1 VATVNASGKI
11 TGTGG
16 LVMGPEMSSQV
27 PGVHLVEFVASGSVS
42 PLVVAA
48 GNGTIQ
54 VYKDSGPTK
63 AVSFG
68 MGISGSAITDDL
80 IFARWDGASWAE
92 MGRFANSTS
101 NLTVTG
107 TITGSNLSGTN
118 TGNQTITLTS
128 DVTGTGT
135 GSFATTIAAGAV
147 TTAKMAN
154 LASVSLLGNP
164 TGGATAPSAITLA
177 GGLGFSGSTLTA
189 AGALTPTSV
198 ASSGAISGTSITGTT
213 TILSSGATSGIGYA
227 TGAGG
232 TVTQITSRVTGVTLN
247 KACGAITLVSAA
259 GSATWSSFTV
269 TDSAVAATDVI
280 IANQKSGT
288 DIYMLTIHAIAAGS
302 FVLSSATTG
311 GTTTETPVIQFCVV
325 KGVNA

>member
-1 VATVNASGKI
+1 
-11 TGTGG
+11 
-16 LVMGPEMSSQV
+16 
-27 PGVHLVEFVASGSVS
+27 
-42 PLVVAA
+42 
-48 GNGTIQ
+48 
-54 VYKDSGPTK
+54 
-63 AVSFG
+63 